1 MEKKS
6 LFLRFSVMCLVKM
19 KKMLILHHVEK
30 NKNTSKIKK
39 NKDNKHRKIKYH
51 HKQISIAELVLEPYP
66 IQSLMSSFID

>member
-1 MEKKS
+1 MDYKRKKEKKKREKAMEKKS

-39 NKDNKHRKIKYH
+39 K
-51 HKQISIAELVLEPYP
+51 
-66 IQSLMSSFID
+66 